1 MDIFKGVALCCGKAL
16 ALTLALLCPA
26 LIFGAGPPL
35 IRVDQ
40 PDYDF
45 GTIYQG
51 DKAEHVFTIKNI
63 GQQNLEIKN
72 VRSSCGCTVP
82 TIAKMNLG
90 PGETTELKAVFDS
103 GRFNGSVT
111 KNIFVYSNDLESPVT
126 RLSIHMDVQVD
137 LEVSPQS
144 IYFAG
149 LKEGDKVERSITIHN
164 ASKEPVTIKEIASTV
179 SSVKLD
185 LSKMKLEPG
194 GRADLKLMIDKVSK
208 DMKLSGTL
216 TIINSSHQNQVTVQ
230 LYGGTIN

>member
-1 MDIFKGVALCCGKAL
+1 MNFVKAIAGFGRRIL
-16 ALTLALLCPA
+16 AFSFLQLFPA
-26 LIFGAGPPL
+26 LILAAGPPL

-51 DKAEHVFTIKNI
+51 DKAEHVFILKNI
-63 GQQNLEIKN
+63 GQQNLEVKN

-103 GRFNGSVT
+103 GRFSGSVT

-126 RLSIHMDVQVD
+126 QLSIHMDVQVD

-164 ASKEPVTIKEIASTV
+164 ASKEPVTIREIASTV

-194 GRADLKLMIDKVSK
+194 GRADLKLVIDKVSK

-230 LYGGTIN
+230 LYGGMIN